1 MKLRSY
7 LILLVIAAVLPV
19 VIFAA
24 VMTYL
29 SYRQQRE
36 NLADRMIAGIA
47 EDITARKD
55 TEVRVQTQNKALQ
68 VLHDIGHDINSVDS
82 PDTELRDVLAR
93 ILQKLIAVG
102 SFDLGSI
109 RVEDVSDALPL
120 ILVHHG
126 YHHPEQINRSTRIV
140 NRGNPAQHPARY
152 RVVETGKARA
162 VDDVQS
168 YDGLTMKEPASG
180 YTYPGVWRLFS
191 AATLRLRAS
200 MAKARRLH
208 SRLRARI
215 ESPLTPSRGIP
226 SGQRPVFSKTQGQAA
241 PLLITCRE

>member
-1 MKLRSY
+1 M
-7 LILLVIAAVLPV
+7 
-19 VIFAA
+19 
-24 VMTYL
+24 
-29 SYRQQRE
+29 
-36 NLADRMIAGIA
+36 
-47 EDITARKD
+47 
-55 TEVRVQTQNKALQ
+55 QTQNKELQ

-82 PDTELRDVLAR
+82 PDAELRDVLAR

-140 NRGNPAQHPARY
+140 NRGNAAQHPARY

-168 YDGLTMKEPASG
+168 YDGLT
-180 YTYPGVWRLFS
+180 
-191 AATLRLRAS
+191 TLKAEGLRSVLLVPLRHDENTVGLQQLGSRSPRKFAFDEIRFYETLGNYLAVALKDIGFGKNS
-200 MAKARRLH
+200 RRQRKALK
-208 SRLRARI
+208 SKSPRAR
-215 ESPLTPSRGIP
+215 
-226 SGQRPVFSKTQGQAA
+226 VN
-241 PLLITCRE
+241 